1 MEKYNDK
8 ICLTYAELTDGDPD
22 AIRPEDRPIIGF
34 DNLKQNISRK
44 RIVLARRAC
53 YGTPALVEYDSL
65 PVRFKEAVVAK
76 YGDPYKHLS

>member
-8 ICLTYAELTDGDPD
+8 ICLTYAELTDGDPK
-22 AIRPEDRPIIGF
+22 AVRPEDQPIMSVS
-34 DNLKQNISRK
+34 NLQKNISRD